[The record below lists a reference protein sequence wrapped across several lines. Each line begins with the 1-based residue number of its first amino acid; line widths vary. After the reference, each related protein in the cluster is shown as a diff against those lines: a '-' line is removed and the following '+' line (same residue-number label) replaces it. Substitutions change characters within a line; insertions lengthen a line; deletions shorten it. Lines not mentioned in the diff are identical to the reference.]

1 MEKDLTKMIKEGCI
15 ENTKF
20 QIELLNEQL
29 ESYMRDM
36 EEMISGYKQY
46 KNVYQLEHIAQSAN
60 RVAEY
65 AAKIAVQQENLKKFE
80 MLLKVAEQK

>member
-1 MEKDLTKMIKEGCI
+1 MEKDLTKMIKESCI
-15 ENTKF
+15 EGTKF

-36 EEMISGYKQY
+36 EEMISGYKQN

-80 MLLKVAEQK
+80 TLLKVAEQK